1 MAEEKELRPRE
12 PYTNCLKRILNA
24 YPESSQVLR
33 EILQNSDDAQSTEQ
47 IFILDHNTYHE
58 KSLLKPELKR
68 FQGPA
73 MLSMNNTKFNDHDFK
88 SLENLGSSE
97 KQNQYDKIGEMGIG
111 FNSIYHLCD
120 SCSFITSNKFA
131 ILDPHDWYYK
141 GGVRYDNFATL
152 SEKYPDQFYPFKNL
166 GKFKIPFD
174 GSFDGTIFRYPLRT
188 EQDSKD
194 SKISTKFYNPDK
206 VLEMFKT
213 FFKNDSVNC
222 LLFLRYIER
231 IEFYELKEG
240 KSEPELIYKILLKD
254 AEKVRER
261 RQMIVKELSPMMK
274 NLKENKLIQKTTIDV
289 SYNASIVLYE
299 KEEVVDESLWLIL
312 NMLGDLHDAKTKFPN
327 DFGERLGTVSNV
339 GLAAKLNLSQNN
351 FHGKLF
357 CFFPFPINT
366 PFRVSING
374 HFAVHDN
381 RRDIWSGETED
392 LIDDSLAN
400 LKIKWNNYLFEEV
413 IPQAWVKFI
422 IKLQSH
428 VDQKETYY
436 KFWPIVD
443 PAQFTSRFFRELLK
457 NMVRKINADDK
468 IFREH
473 DQMLSISTGYFQDK
487 LCVEPEILSKIGFP
501 VINAP
506 SEIIEALKNSDR
518 RSSLRFYNPSIVSEF
533 LRRHEKWHDKLERN
547 EILRL
552 FGYLM
557 NDEKYEILEG
567 LKMLPLANGEYK
579 TISRDGTVTYICPDH
594 LTGQGEDDP
603 REIFEDQSEKFIAKD
618 ISPDL
623 LGRLIDKIE
632 KGWNFKIEILTL
644 QNIVDMVKNKIYQND
659 GVDLEWINRFWSYL
673 CNKSNEIDLKLFEDI
688 DIIPTKKNDLRKLKT
703 NQIKYFL
710 NGMQSHFDQIYP
722 ILEKLD
728 IIFINSEF
736 ENNVVHLRTRFSAYI
751 RDMSDIKS
759 VLSSINT
766 DKAYNLD
773 MNETELFIQYLC
785 SYLHITSPLAK
796 DHIETIKCLP
806 IFKEVGKSETTS
818 LNSDENISWFL
829 LPTQDENDYGQII
842 APPKEFKFL
851 DTTSAYVRYLLEDI
865 IKIPRLQPVDYWRDY
880 VIKYLE
886 VNHNK
891 DIVVEKLF
899 ERLPRL
905 FFSDHSLES
914 ELGNIPIV
922 PCATIRVDREQ
933 NLDPIKYRRPIDL
946 YDPSIPKI
954 TQLFFDDEQIF
965 PTEKFWDLYQY
976 PLKILGIK
984 TSFSPVD
991 IVERINTYIKRQE
1004 TIKPNDVVYDKS
1016 RNLLIYIDEN
1026 WNSLKD
1032 KNNEFL
1038 SIIKYSKWIP
1048 TIDKSGNKS
1057 FSSSSECRDKK
1068 DEHLVSLILSILDY
1082 RVESQLREHLEWNRR
1097 LPVDIVLEQMKICSK
1112 KILNINQPKIPNTPK
1127 ICEAIYKYINES
1139 LSHDDEKSKQE
1150 IKKINNELKNIKWI
1164 FCKGNFYATENV
1176 VFNLST
1182 NLVGMIP
1189 IIQLPDDYRNNFSKV
1204 FKQMGVREKAEI
1216 YYLIN
1221 LINNIAH
1228 EAKNKALNDENL
1240 VKTIAILYQIGKECN
1255 KSNKKKSDDLKGLL
1269 IPSTDA
1275 ILFSPEE
1282 INFDDMAGL
1291 NNDEKVNY
1299 KFSHPEISLALAR
1312 ELGIQMLSETFI
1324 KGSDIDFE
1332 NYGQSEPLT
1341 TKFLQNAD
1349 DAGAHKFS
1357 IYIDERPWHKKPD
1370 QSTLLSKEMSIWQGP
1385 AIWIYNDAKLD
1396 FSSLIRLGIGSKSED
1411 DSKIG
1416 RFGIGITA
1424 AYFLTDILSFVS
1436 GEQIGFLDPH
1446 ARFLPAQGIPPR
1458 RSRGIKLNFLDK
1470 KLLNR
1475 FNDQC
1480 KPYLAVGCD
1489 FKQDFNGTLFRLPL
1503 RNTDLSK
1510 QSLISQHSVGHE
1522 EILEYLCKLE
1532 GSHEILFL
1540 RNIETYNVY
1549 HIDKNEKKRLIWEAK
1564 IQDLKEDIRDI
1575 RSKVDYEP
1583 QVFQLDTSIHD
1594 AQKNKTT
1601 FEVWLVCTGGKP
1613 IDRNSELYEF
1623 SKNERFA
1630 AHGGIA
1636 AILTRSDNESL
1647 KNPLDLTDPP
1657 VLNGKEYAYLPCNY
1671 YTNLNVHI
1679 NGNFVLSKDRMVLQT
1694 NNTHGRWNKYI
1705 LFEVLPPL
1713 HVKLLGEIA
1722 RISYEHFKN
1731 SNIKPEN
1738 FISCITKNFWPFGK
1752 DTRVHSDYALRD
1764 MGVHLAHLNY
1774 YDYELRVL
1782 QNLGESKVFWTEAED
1797 GKFVSLDDAYFS
1809 KENDH
1814 TIASILAWHGISTVK
1829 VDKAILYQLKM
1840 SQSRKGKS
1848 DVKYR
1853 LISPAFVYEK
1863 LRENNNILK
1872 SFQDSTEPH
1881 KDVIILLKF
1890 ILQEAKLYQS
1900 LIGFPLV
1907 PLKDGSFG
1915 TFGERTFYIAKK
1927 TDQDLFPRSGPSR
1940 FIVDLDDELSRIFE
1954 DKDFSRI
1961 TNIKRLDASGILDLL
1976 AGELPHKQEIDC
1988 DPSSQNIPNRQWLNN
2003 ILEKMKWGIGLEI
2016 AKLSEYPLLPVILPN
2031 GKHKLVQMNPS
2042 SPLLICPYNPDE
2054 ILVRALRKLGICFT
2068 DIEFDKKNINSEFLK
2083 KGVLN
2088 WNYYNVFVSI
2098 KKKQKSQ
2105 NISMESFFKNAEL
2118 NEDELNKLRKFI
2130 KAFINSSRGQ
2140 EVDNLEVIQEL
2151 PIWPIHSS
2159 RKYEYISAEKG
2170 KLPPRN
2176 LPCYSSD
2183 KDLFDIQDEYY
2194 GVLTSLGAITYN
2206 EFDYVKQ
2213 YYTPDSRV
2221 RPTQEDIEFLE
2232 KILLL
2237 KDKEDI
2243 MDYLKSFESIP
2254 NKNLEAFVKADA
2266 LYNANEEFFTQIFD
2280 ENKFLPLKLQNNPGC
2295 LYALSKIGLKFNINS
2310 SNAYIECA
2318 SEIESKI
2325 NGIGNSSDDKIRP
2338 IAMELAELIFHKLKP
2353 GKELDQLAK
2362 IKFVPSKNLPDPYG
2376 TTAVHTSGYES
2387 FNDLYSDKY
2396 QNICWTQ
2403 AKFFADDVAL
2413 SGQPPKIEMVIR
2425 HWEDL
2430 SVGNIFQKTN
2440 WESSTIYK
2448 IMEDIYQFVWNFLK
2462 KEGGTTKLE
2471 LKNLRFLN
2479 GDDPFDP
2486 DCWVSGNKL
2495 VFGIQNDK
2503 EGDLFKVNRRLEP
2516 FKELLIAA
2524 GTMNIDNE
2532 IEFNKIPANH
2542 SQKDE
2547 LIKHLIKCLKEEP
2560 NPQYYDVIFEIGSD
2574 KIGANRCVLSCVAD
2588 YFDWEFSVNPIKI
2601 NNIQPN
2607 IYKVLLRWLY
2617 GMPYSDAIKEIF
2629 GKELSGQDYLDFMLE
2644 FLKVSYK
2651 YQPLKS
2657 IIQNEIV
2664 DNSSLINETNV
2675 KIIRDLS
2682 DEYNAELLKEY
2693 CEKYIEK
2700 NKDIIDAIHKVQ
2712 NSLSSE
2718 YFLD

>member
-1 MAEEKELRPRE
+1 MAEGREFRPHE
-12 PYTNCLKRILNA
+12 PYTNRLKRILED

-47 IFILDHNTYHE
+47 IFILDHNTYDE

-73 MLSMNNTKFNDHDFK
+73 MLSINNTKFNDYDFK

-131 ILDPHDWYYK
+131 ILDPHEWYYR
-141 GGVRYDNFATL
+141 GGAIYDDFATL

-166 GKFKIPFD
+166 GKKFKIPFD

-188 EQDSKD
+188 EQDSKN
-194 SKISTKFYNPDK
+194 SKISDKICNPDK

-213 FFKNDSVNC
+213 FFKNDSVDC

-261 RQMIVKELSPMMK
+261 RQMIVKAISPMMK

-312 NMLGDLHDAKTKFPN
+312 NMLDDLHNAKTKFPN
-327 DFGERLGTVSNV
+327 DFGERLGTISNV

-374 HFAVHDN
+374 HFAVTNN
-381 RRDIWSGETED
+381 RRNIWYED
-392 LIDDSLAN
+392 PKDLFDKSLAN
-400 LKIKWNNYLFEEV
+400 LKNKWNHYLFEEV

-428 VDQKETYY
+428 VDQKEAYY

-443 PAQFTSRFFRELLK
+443 PAQFTSIFFIDLLK
-457 NMVRKINADDK
+457 NMMRKINADDK

-473 DQMLSISTGYFQDK
+473 DQTLSISTGYFQDK
-487 LCVEPEILSKIGFP
+487 LCVEPDILSKIGFP
-501 VINAP
+501 LITAP

-518 RSSLRFYNPSIVSEF
+518 HSSLRFYNPSIVSEF
-533 LRRHEKWHDKLERN
+533 LQRHEKWHDKLERN

-557 NDEKYEILEG
+557 NDENYEILEG
-567 LKMLPLANGEYK
+567 LKMMPLANGEYK

-594 LTGQGEDDP
+594 LTGQGENDP

-623 LGRLIDKIE
+623 LSRLIDKIT
-632 KGWNFKIEILTL
+632 KGWDFKIEILTP
-644 QNIVDMVKNKIYQND
+644 QNIVDMVKNKIDLND
-659 GVDLEWINRFWSYL
+659 KVDLEWINRLWRYL
-673 CNKSNEIDLKLFEDI
+673 CNKSNEIDLKLFEDL
-688 DIIPTKKNDLRKLKT
+688 DIIPTKQNIDILRKLKT
-703 NQIKYFL
+703 NQIKYFF
-710 NGMQSHFDQIYP
+710 NSMQSHFDQVYP
-722 ILEKLD
+722 ILEKLG

-736 ENNVVHLRTRFSAYI
+736 ENNVVHLRTRLSAYI
-751 RDMSDIKS
+751 CDISDIKS

-766 DKAYNLD
+766 DEACKLD
-773 MNETELFIQYLC
+773 MNETELFIKYLN
-785 SYLHITSPLAK
+785 SLHITSALAK

-818 LNSDENISWFL
+818 LNSDENVSWFL
-829 LPTQDENDYGQII
+829 LPIEDENDYGQII

-851 DTTSAYVRYLLEDI
+851 DTTSTDIRYLLENI
-865 IKIPRLQPVDYWRDY
+865 IKIPRLPQVDYWRDY

-891 DIVVEKLF
+891 EIVVGKLF

-905 FFSDHSLES
+905 LFSDSSLINK
-914 ELGNIPIV
+914 LGNIPIV
-922 PCATIRVDREQ
+922 PCATIRVARGQ
-933 NLDPIKYRRPIDL
+933 NIDPIKYRRPIDL
-946 YDPSIPKI
+946 YDSSIPEI

-965 PTEKFWDLYQY
+965 PTEKFLNLHHYF
-976 PLKILGIK
+976 LKTLGIK
-984 TSFSPVD
+984 TSLSPVD

-1004 TIKPNDVVYDKS
+1004 TIKPNDEVYDKS

-1026 WNSLKD
+1026 WNLLLD
-1032 KNNEFL
+1032 KNDEFL
-1038 SIIKYSKWIP
+1038 SVIKSSKWIP
-1048 TIDKSGNKS
+1048 TIDNVGKKS

-1068 DEHLVSLILSILDY
+1068 DEHLVSLTLSILDY
-1082 RVESQLREHLEWNRR
+1082 QVKSQLHEHLGWNRR
-1097 LPVDIVLEQMKICSK
+1097 LPVDIILEQMKICSK
-1112 KILNINQPKIPNTPK
+1112 KILNNQPK

-1150 IKKINNELKNIKWI
+1150 VKKIKDELKNIKWI

-1182 NLVGMIP
+1182 NFVIP
-1189 IIQLPDDYRNNFSKV
+1189 IIQLPDNYRNSFYKV

-1216 YYLIN
+1216 SDFIK

-1228 EAKNKALNDENL
+1228 EAKNKALNDDNL
-1240 VKTIAILYQIGKECN
+1240 SKTIAILNQIGKECN
-1255 KSNKKKSDDLKGLL
+1255 KSNEKKTDDLKGLL
-1269 IPSTDA
+1269 IPSTNA
-1275 ILFSPEE
+1275 ILFSLEE

-1291 NNDEKVNY
+1291 NNDEKENY
-1299 KFSHPEISLALAR
+1299 KFSHPKISLELAR

-1324 KGSDIDFE
+1324 EGSDIDFE
-1332 NYGQSEPLT
+1332 IYEQSEE
-1341 TKFLQNAD
+1341 FLQNAD

-1370 QSTLLSKEMSIWQGP
+1370 QSTLLSKEMSIRQGP
-1385 AIWIYNDAKLD
+1385 AIWIYNDAKLEKKD
-1396 FSSLIRLGIGSKSED
+1396 FSSLIRLGIGGKSED

-1424 AYFLTDILSFVS
+1424 AYFLTDILSIVS
-1436 GEQIGFLDPH
+1436 GKQIGFLDPH
-1446 ARFLPAQGIPPR
+1446 AKFLPR
-1458 RSRGIKLNFLDK
+1458 RSRGIELNFLDK

-1480 KPYLAVGCD
+1480 EPYLAVGCD

-1503 RNTDLSK
+1503 RSIELSK
-1510 QSLISQHSVGHE
+1510 QSLFSQHSVGHE
-1522 EILEYLCKLE
+1522 KILEYLCNLE
-1532 GSHEILFL
+1532 GNHEILFL

-1549 HIDKNEKKRLIWEAK
+1549 RIDKNENKRLIWEAK

-1575 RSKVDYEP
+1575 RSKVNYEP
-1583 QVFQLDTSIHD
+1583 QVFQLNTRID
-1594 AQKNKTT
+1594 AQKKKTI
-1601 FEVWLVCTGGKP
+1601 FEVWLVCTGGIP
-1613 IDRNSELYEF
+1613 IVRDSELYKF
-1623 SKNERFA
+1623 SKNERIT

-1647 KNPLDLTDPP
+1647 KNPLDLTYPP
-1657 VLNGKEYAYLPCNY
+1657 VLRGKEYASIPCNN
-1671 YTNLNVHI
+1671 YTKLNVHI
-1679 NGNFVLSKDRMVLQT
+1679 NGNFFLSKDRMVLQK
-1694 NNTHGRWNKYI
+1694 NDAYGKWNQYI

-1722 RISYEHFKN
+1722 RISYEHFEN

-1752 DTRVHSDYALRD
+1752 DMRVHLDYYDYALRD
-1764 MGVHLAHLNY
+1764 MGVHLVHLDY
-1774 YDYELRVL
+1774 YDYALRVL
-1782 QNLGESKVFWTEAED
+1782 QNLGESKVFWTEAEG
-1797 GKFVSLDDAYFS
+1797 GKFVSLNDAYFS
-1809 KENDH
+1809 EENDH
-1814 TIASILAWHGISTVK
+1814 TIANILARHGISTVK
-1829 VDKAILYQLKM
+1829 VDKVILDQLKM
-1840 SQSRKGKS
+1840 SQIRKGKS
-1848 DVKYR
+1848 DINVKDR
-1853 LISPAFVYEK
+1853 LIGPAFVYKK
-1863 LRENNNILK
+1863 LQENNNILK

-1881 KDVIILLKF
+1881 KNVIILLKF
-1890 ILQEAKLYQS
+1890 VLQNDNLYQS

-1907 PLKDGSFG
+1907 PLQDGSFG

-1927 TDQDLFPRSGPSR
+1927 KYQDLFPISGPSR
-1940 FIVDLDDELSRIFE
+1940 FIVDLDDELSSIFE
-1954 DKDFSRI
+1954 KNDFSRI

-1976 AGELPHKQEIDC
+1976 AGELPYKQEIDC
-1988 DPSSQNIPNRQWLNN
+1988 DPSSQNIPNRQWLDN

-2016 AKLSEYPLLPVILPN
+2016 AKLSEYPLLPVILPS

-2042 SPLLICPYNPDE
+2042 SPLLTYPDNPDE
-2054 ILVRALRKLGICFT
+2054 ILVRALRNLGICFT
-2068 DIEFDKKNINSEFLK
+2068 DIKFNKKNINSEFLK
-2083 KGVLN
+2083 RGVLN
-2088 WNYYNVFVSI
+2088 WNYYNIFVSI
-2098 KKKQKSQ
+2098 KKKQESQ

-2118 NEDELNKLRKFI
+2118 DEDELNKLREFI

-2140 EVDNLEVIQEL
+2140 GADNIEVIQEL
-2151 PIWPIHSS
+2151 PIWPIYSS
-2159 RKYEYISAEKG
+2159 RKYEYISAKKG
-2170 KLPPRN
+2170 KLPPHN
-2176 LPCYSSD
+2176 LPCYSFD
-2183 KDLFDIQDEYY
+2183 KDLFNIQHEYY
-2194 GVLTSLGAITYN
+2194 SVLTSLGARTYN

-2221 RPTQEDIEFLE
+2221 RPTQEDVEFLE

-2237 KDKEDI
+2237 KDKNI
-2243 MDYLKSFESIP
+2243 MDYLESFESIP
-2254 NKNLEAFVKADA
+2254 NKTLEAFVKADA
-2266 LYNANEEFFTQIFD
+2266 LYNADEEFFTQIFD

-2295 LYALSKIGLKFNINS
+2295 LYALSRIGLKLNISS
-2310 SNAYIECA
+2310 SNAYTECA
-2318 SEIESKI
+2318 REIELKI
-2325 NGIGNSSDDKIRP
+2325 NEIGNPSDDKIRP
-2338 IAMELAELIFHKLKP
+2338 IAMELAGLIFRKLKP
-2353 GKELDQLAK
+2353 VKGLDQLTK
-2362 IKFVPSKNLPDPYG
+2362 IKFVPSKKLPDPYG

-2387 FNDLYSDKY
+2387 FNSLYSDKY
-2396 QNICWTQ
+2396 RNICWTQ
-2403 AKFFADDVAL
+2403 AKFFDDDVAY
-2413 SGQPPKIEMVIR
+2413 SGQSPKIEMVIE
-2425 HWEDL
+2425 HWNYL
-2430 SVGNIFQKTN
+2430 FVGNIFQKAN
-2440 WESSTIYK
+2440 WKSSTIHK

-2462 KEGGTTKLE
+2462 KEDGTTKLE

-2503 EGDLFKVNRRLEP
+2503 EGDLFKVNSRLEP

-2532 IEFNKIPANH
+2532 IEINKIPANH

-2547 LIKHLIKCLKEEP
+2547 LIKHLIKCLNEEP
-2560 NPQYYDVIFEIGSD
+2560 NLHDVIFEIGSD

-2588 YFDWEFSVNPIKI
+2588 YFDWNFSENPIKI
-2601 NNIQPN
+2601 DNIQPN

-2664 DNSSLINETNV
+2664 DKSSLINETNV
-2675 KIIRDLS
+2675 KIVRDLS
-2682 DEYNAELLKEY
+2682 DDCNAELLKEY

-2700 NKDIIDAIHKVQ
+2700 NRDIIDAISTSQSTNVSQ

-2718 YFLD
+2718 NFLD